1 MATPPPATH
10 VPPVEVILSE
20 VVASLAF
27 AAHAY
32 LEPAETEER
41 EADLDAADIALDV
54 AGRAFD
60 RIQMRLE
67 QSERSAIARLLTDMR
82 LAYVKKRGL

>member
-1 MATPPPATH
+1 MATPPPATN

-20 VVASLAF
+20 VVTSLAF

-32 LEPAETEER
+32 LEPAQDEER
-41 EADLDAADIALDV
+41 ESDLDAAEIALDV

-60 RIQMRLE
+60 RIRTRL
-67 QSERSAIARLLTDMR
+67 QQGERAAIARLLTDMR

>member
-1 MATPPPATH
+1 MATPPPATN

-20 VVASLAF
+20 VVASLAL

-41 EADLDAADIALDV
+41 QVDLDAADIALDV
-54 AGRAFD
+54 AGKAFD
-60 RIQMRLE
+60 RIRARLQE
-67 QSERSAIARLLTDMR
+67 SERSAIARLLTDMR